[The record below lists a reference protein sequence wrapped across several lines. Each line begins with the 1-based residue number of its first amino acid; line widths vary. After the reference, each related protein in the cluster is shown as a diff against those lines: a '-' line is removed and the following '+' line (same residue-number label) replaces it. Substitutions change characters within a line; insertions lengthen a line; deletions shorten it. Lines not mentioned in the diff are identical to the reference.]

1 MNEDDFRQKLSE
13 CYNLYSP
20 HMAECGLQLAE
31 VSPQSATMV
40 LPYREDWL
48 GDIETG
54 RLNPGI
60 ITVLVDSTAGAAVM
74 AHIGFLQ
81 RIATLD
87 LRMDYLRP
95 AFKDREVRCRAQCY
109 RMTETIAFVR
119 AQVWQDDPAQPI
131 ANALLVF
138 ARGSARKEAKP

>member
-1 MNEDDFRQKLSE
+1 MNPDEFRQKLLE
-13 CYNLYSP
+13 RYDLNSP
-20 HMAECGLQLAE
+20 HMAECGLQLLE
-31 VSPQSATMV
+31 VSAQAVTMV

-48 GDIETG
+48 GDIESG

-60 ITVLVDSTAGAAVM
+60 ITVLVDSAAGAAVM
-74 AHIGFLQ
+74 AHIGSLQ

-119 AQVWQDDPAQPI
+119 AEVWQDDPALPI

-138 ARGSARKEAKP
+138 ARGSSRKESVA